1 MIGNNFDTPVMYQ
14 DLAKSSMP
22 PFLTPMMPAT
32 NYLGGVQMP
41 RQLDHDKLEIINK
54 KRKEDKR
61 NFKRALTVIGAC
73 IALGFIPVIRKNIT
87 KAGGIGKFISN
98 TWTNFRNWI
107 TGTKTAKPSLWQKF
121 KNLFK
126 KKPATP

>member
-61 NFKRALTVIGAC
+61 NC
-73 IALGFIPVIRKNIT
+73 RK
-87 KAGGIGKFISN
+87 S
-98 TWTNFRNWI
+98 
-107 TGTKTAKPSLWQKF
+107 
-121 KNLFK
+121 
-126 KKPATP
+126 